1 MKFSL
6 AVKDGDTYSY
16 TFTSAKALT
25 YSADKYGLAD
35 ISGKEMEKEL
45 YVDLGLPSGLKWAKC
60 NLGASKPEEYGDYYG
75 WGCTDPYATGDDVD
89 WPLYFTKLGGTGT
102 TYSDCGT
109 DKDPLK
115 DYVTTNVK
123 SIAGTEWDAAR

>member
-16 TFTSAKALT
+16 TFTIANALT